1 VVVWMTAVTNA
12 AIEMFVSKLEF
23 LRARIQAIRN
33 LNKEWLDDF
42 SVVRLTSGT
51 KPEIP
56 QTRLVVM
63 AGTVWQLWNWNEKK
77 KQTAN
82 VVIIDEGGQMNVG
95 TAALAIRWLDI
106 NGRLLGNSLVHR
118 SNLQWRETIC
128 NLHRF

>member
-1 VVVWMTAVTNA
+1 MTAVTNA

-23 LRARIQAIRN
+23 LRARIRAIPG

-118 SNLQWRETIC
+118 I
-128 NLHRF
+128 